1 MSNGSRQR
9 SIVKHS
15 PANILMV
22 DDQPAKLLG
31 YEVILRSLGE
41 NIIKANSA
49 SEVFEHLLNTDIA
62 VLLIDVCMP
71 RLDGVQLA
79 SMIREHPRFQ
89 KTAIIFISA
98 IHLTGDD
105 LVRGYEMGA
114 VDYVPVP
121 VVPAVLRAKVRVF
134 VELYRKTKQL
144 EALNQELETRVR
156 DRMVELESAV
166 ARLRE
171 SDQLRSLALAAGQ
184 MGSWNWDILNGKYV
198 CDEGQCR
205 IFGIKPECFELST
218 DNVRTLVYPDDGDR
232 VEHALR
238 NIAKTGQPHQA
249 EFRVRR
255 PNGEL
260 RWCIGTAAASLD
272 TAGRVVRMSGVTIDI
287 TDRRLAE
294 ERQEL
299 LTREVDHRAKNALAV
314 VQSIVR
320 LTRATTIENY
330 VEAVEGRIFALARAH
345 LLLSESRWR
354 GADLGRLVTEELA
367 PYRTHETDK
376 IARKGPDVTLE
387 PATAQA
393 VAVALHELSTN
404 AAKYGA
410 LSVKSGRVALSWE
423 LRTGTLVLKWVESGG
438 PPVKAPASHGYGSKV
453 IRAVIE
459 RQLGG
464 RAILDWRP
472 EGLRCILLVPRRNAG
487 PALEGFLKGRSSAEE
502 QVTSLEP
509 IIVAGN
515 KVLLAEDEGV
525 LALMMRDTLVEQGF
539 SVVGPFAK
547 TREAIAAARDGQVHA
562 AVLDI
567 NLDGEMT
574 YPLADVLNGRG
585 VPFVFVSGYEA
596 DSIDVRFSR
605 IPVLRKPIER
615 HALQNA
621 FVFGQNG
628 PNCSASSDRT
638 SKQ

>member
-1 MSNGSRQR
+1 
-9 SIVKHS
+9 
-15 PANILMV
+15 MV
-22 DDQPAKLLG
+22 DDQPAKLLS

-41 NIIKANSA
+41 NLIKANSA

-71 RLDGVQLA
+71 RLDGFQLA

-98 IHLTGDD
+98 IHLTDDD

-134 VELYRKTKQL
+134 VELHRKTKQL
-144 EALNQELETRVR
+144 EALNEELETRIH
-156 DRMVELESAV
+156 DRMAELESAME
-166 ARLRE
+166 RLRE

-184 MGSWNWDILNGKYV
+184 MGSWNWDTLNGKYV

-205 IFGIKPECFELST
+205 IFGINPERFELSA
-218 DNVRTLVYPDDGDR
+218 DYVRMLVHPDDRER
-232 VEHALR
+232 VHLALQ
-238 NIAKTGQPHQA
+238 NIAKSGEPHQT

-260 RWCIGTAAASLD
+260 RWCIGTAAASCD
-272 TAGRVVRMSGVTIDI
+272 SAGRVVRMSGVTIDI

-423 LRTGTLVLKWVESGG
+423 LRTGTLILKWVESGG
-438 PPVKAPASHGYGSKV
+438 PSVKAPASHGYGSKV
-453 IRAVIE
+453 IRAAIE

-464 RAILDWRP
+464 RTILDWRP
-472 EGLRCILLVPRRNAG
+472 EGLRCMLLVPHRDAS
-487 PALEGFLKGRSSAEE
+487 PALEGFLQGRSSAEE

-509 IIVAGN
+509 IVVAGN
-515 KVLLAEDEGV
+515 RVLLAEDEGV
-525 LALMMRDTLVEQGF
+525 LGLMMRDTLVEQGF

-547 TREAIAAARDGQVHA
+547 TGEAIAAARDGQVHA

-567 NLDGEMT
+567 NLDGEMI
-574 YPLADVLNGRG
+574 YPVAEVLKGRG

-596 DSIDVRFSR
+596 DSIDVRFSG

-615 HALQNA
+615 QALQNA
-621 FVFGQNG
+621 FVFSQNE
-628 PNCSASSDRT
+628 PNRGATSDRT
-638 SKQ
+638 SKQYKVP

>member
-1 MSNGSRQR
+1 
-9 SIVKHS
+9 
-15 PANILMV
+15 MV
-22 DDQPAKLLG
+22 DDQPAKLLS

-41 NIIKANSA
+41 NLIKANSA
-49 SEVFEHLLNTDIA
+49 SEVFEHLLNADIA

-71 RLDGVQLA
+71 RLDGFQLA

-98 IHLTGDD
+98 IHLTDDD

-156 DRMVELESAV
+156 DRMAELESAMV
-166 ARLRE
+166 RLRQ

-184 MGSWNWDILNGKYV
+184 MGSWNWDTLNGKYV

-205 IFGIKPECFELST
+205 IFGINPERFELSA
-218 DNVRTLVYPDDGDR
+218 DNVRMLVHPDDRER
-232 VEHALR
+232 VHLALQ
-238 NIAKTGQPHQA
+238 NIAKSGEPHQT

-255 PNGEL
+255 SNGEL
-260 RWCIGTAAASLD
+260 RWCIGTAAASCD

-423 LRTGTLVLKWVESGG
+423 LRTGTLILKWVESGG

-453 IRAVIE
+453 IRAAIE

-472 EGLRCILLVPRRNAG
+472 EGLRCMLLVPRRDAS
-487 PALEGFLKGRSSAEE
+487 PALEGFLQGRSSAEE
-502 QVTSLEP
+502 QITSLEP
-509 IIVAGN
+509 IVVAGN
-515 KVLLAEDEGV
+515 RVLLAEDEGV
-525 LALMMRDTLVEQGF
+525 LGLMMRDTLVEQGF

-547 TREAIAAARDGQVHA
+547 TGEAIAAARDGQVHA

-567 NLDGEMT
+567 NLDGEMI
-574 YPLADVLNGRG
+574 YPVAEVLKGRG

-615 HALQNA
+615 QALQNA
-621 FVFGQNG
+621 FVFSQNE
-628 PNCSASSDRT
+628 PNRGATSDRT
-638 SKQ
+638 SKQYKVP